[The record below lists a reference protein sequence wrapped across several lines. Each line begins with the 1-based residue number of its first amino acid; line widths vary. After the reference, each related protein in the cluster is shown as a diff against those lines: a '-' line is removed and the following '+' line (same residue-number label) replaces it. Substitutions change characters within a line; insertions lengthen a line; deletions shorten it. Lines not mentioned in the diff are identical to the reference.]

1 MKTLGVIPA
10 RYGST
15 RFPGKPLALIAG
27 KPMIQHVYE
36 QVSKSSL
43 DDVVVATDDLR
54 IVDAVTS
61 FGGKAM
67 MTREDHPNGTC
78 RVAEVALAYPEAELI
93 INIQGDEPLIDPQ
106 LINRLVDAFEPDVPM
121 VSVKKKITDK
131 DEINSPDCVKVVT
144 TDDERALYFSRA
156 TIPFSRDGDEADYYK
171 HIGIYGY
178 ERQFLFHYI
187 EMPPAKLEHVEKLE
201 QLRVLEN
208 GYVIKMVET
217 DMEFIGVD
225 RPEDIARVEKELSC
239 D

>member
-27 KPMIQHVYE
+27 KSMIQRVYE
-36 QVSKSSL
+36 QVKKSSL
-43 DDVVVATDDLR
+43 TNVVVATDDQR
-54 IVDAVTS
+54 IVDAVTA
-61 FGGKAM
+61 FGGEVM
-67 MTREDHPNGTC
+67 MTRDDHPNGTC
-78 RVAEVALAYPEAELI
+78 RVAEVAHAFPEAEI
-93 INIQGDEPLIDPQ
+93 IVNIQGDEPLIDPE
-106 LINRLVDAFEPDVPM
+106 LINRLVDAFEVEVPM
-121 VSVKKKITDK
+121 VSVKKRITDEY
-131 DEINSPDCVKVVT
+131 EINSFDCVKVVT
-144 TDDERALYFSRA
+144 TDDQRALYFSRA
-156 TIPFSRDGDEADYYK
+156 TIPHSRDGELVEYFK

-187 EMPPAKLEHVEKLE
+187 EMPPAKLEEIEKLE

-217 DMEFIGVD
+217 DKDFIGVD
-225 RPEDIARVEKELSC
+225 RPEDIARVEKELSR